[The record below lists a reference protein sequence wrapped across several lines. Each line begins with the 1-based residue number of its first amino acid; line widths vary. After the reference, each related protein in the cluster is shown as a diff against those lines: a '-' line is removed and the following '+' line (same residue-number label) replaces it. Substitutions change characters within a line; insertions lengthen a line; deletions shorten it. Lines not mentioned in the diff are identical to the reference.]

1 MAYHEGLKI
10 FYKEFS
16 PQSPADTFKTLLKGR
31 LATRARNNNGALLRA
46 GFNAPTSLA
55 WGQLSGTREYLFT
68 GAVPGVTVGTLIKG
82 QALNGE
88 RLSLSL
94 WRKLLRELGMFIGRL
109 HATGFIHGDL
119 RTSNILANKGL
130 LRFEF
135 SLINNEHNIYGKP
148 AAGKQLLENLM
159 LLNMHKLDELSRSD
173 RLRFFHAWHSQM
185 RDLSELEARII
196 AGQSFAWAMRRM
208 GPYAEDITTF
218 NYSFN

>member
-1 MAYHEGLKI
+1 MAYHEGLQI
-10 FYKEFS
+10 FYKEF
-16 PQSPADTFKTLLKGR
+16 PPRSPAEAFKALLKGS
-31 LATRARNNNGALLRA
+31 LATRARNNSIALLQA

-55 WGQLSGTREYLFT
+55 WGRLSGAKEYLFT
-68 GAVPGVTVGTLIKG
+68 DTVPGVNVGTLIKS
-82 QALNGE
+82 QVLNGK
-88 RLSLSL
+88 RLSLFQ
-94 WRKLLRELGMFIGRL
+94 WRKLLQELGMFIGRL

-148 AAGKQLLENLM
+148 APGKQLLKNLM
-159 LLNMHKLDELSRSD
+159 LLNMHCLTELSRSD

-196 AGQSFAWAMRRM
+196 AGQSFAWAMKRLGTR
-208 GPYAEDITTF
+208 GVP
-218 NYSFN
+218 